1 MPSQGLFT
9 ALAGF
14 GRGLVDEA
22 EARRVREERA
32 RLQAAAELKD
42 RLAQERQTRLDQQAL
57 TQQGIENTRADASTA
72 LSMNKGGF
80 SPWQAGTVNGEEAA
94 TAQAWPTA
102 PSTAGMTGSVL
113 GAVAPVAQKLT
124 LDQGIARAKQI
135 AGAQGGYVK
144 TGMSET
150 ERVREDDRAAKAE
163 ALQASLAQA
172 RELAQQRTEAENQ
185 RARESNQTR
194 RDLAGIAAAAAGS
207 RRSAADEARA
217 SQLSTRLRGQYEQN
231 PAIKNAYTIA
241 NQLQTVRA
249 AASQSD
255 AASDLSLIYAYMKI
269 LDPNSVVRESEF
281 ATAEKARGVPD
292 DIRNLY
298 NRVLKGTRL
307 TPEQRTQFLATA
319 TRVGQQARAG
329 LKMQN
334 DRYAKIAGQMGVDPS
349 LVVFD
354 PFMDGDPVSGGSDS
368 PAPTTVTPRLPGES
382 IAAYR
387 KRTGG

>member
-42 RLAQERQTRLDQQAL
+42 RLAQERQSRLDQQAL
-57 TQQGIENTRADASTA
+57 QQQGVENARADAATA

-102 PSTAGMTGSVL
+102 PATGGMAGSVL
-113 GAVAPVAQKLT
+113 GAVAPVAQKMT
-124 LDQGIARAKQI
+124 LDQGLARAKQL

-144 TGMSET
+144 TGVSET

-172 RELAQQRTEAENQ
+172 RELAQQRIDATAAEKAKDRENQ
-185 RARESNQTR
+185 RFLRSLVAGAGQPKPGRAVPASTIKDYQGISANIRE
-194 RDLAGIAAAAAGS
+194 I
-207 RRSAADEARA
+207 E
-217 SQLSTRLRGQYEQN
+217 
-231 PAIKNAYTIA
+231 
-241 NQLQTVRA
+241 
-249 AASQSD
+249 D
-255 AASDLSLIYAYMKI
+255 AL
-269 LDPNSVVRESEF
+269 
-281 ATAEKARGVPD
+281 ATAERNPAAFAEALGLKNMLPEWIATRGMSKDALTARGKLS
-292 DIRNLY
+292 NLASGIFLE
-298 NRVLKGTRL
+298 RSGAAVTPSEAKRL
-307 TPEQRTQFLATA
+307 EGWTANLTDNPAKAKNALQNILAFYRQKAADMEEAYGPE
-319 TRVGQQARAG
+319 AG
-329 LKMQN
+329 YRELPGGS
-334 DRYAKIAGQMGVDPS
+334 RGA
-349 LVVFD
+349 
-354 PFMDGDPVSGGSDS
+354 PVTGGSDS
-368 PAPTTVTPRLPGES
+368 PSPTTVTPRLPGES